1 MASFRD
7 IVSQRRLL
15 LDGSMAT
22 MIRRLALSEEQYRGA
37 RLKNH
42 PVSLSGVCDILNIT
56 ASEIIA
62 SIHRQYLEAGADI
75 IETNT
80 FNANEISQCRYQ
92 MSEFAGEMNVL
103 AARIARAEADRFS
116 TPEWPRFVAGSIGP
130 SEFSLSVSNT
140 INPEPE
146 EISIAFEHQADA
158 LIDGG
163 VDLLIIETIYDS
175 MTARAIIKGVGR
187 SIDNHVG
194 DVPLIL
200 SVTVD
205 NHSGLMASG
214 EKPEEFLESVDSC
227 ISPVAFGVNCCC
239 GTRGL
244 SQTVDRL
251 AVASPYPI
259 VCYPSAGIPDKDG
272 NFPES
277 PESFGEALMQL
288 LQDRD
293 SGLVGGCCGT
303 TPDHIR
309 FLRNSMDQSPYNDNY
324 SEKYDGGNGRQLY
337 CDDITS
343 P

>member
-42 PVSLSGVCDILNIT
+42 PVSLSGNYDILNIT
-56 ASEIIA
+56 APEIIS
-62 SIHRQYLEAGADI
+62 SIHRQYLEAGADV

-80 FNANEISQCRYQ
+80 FNANELSQRRYHT
-92 MSEFAGEMNVL
+92 SEYANEMNLL

-116 TPEWPRFVAGSIGP
+116 TQELPRFVAGSIGP
-130 SEFSLSVSNT
+130 SEFSLSVNDAT
-140 INPEPE
+140 IPEPE
-146 EISIAFEHQADA
+146 EISNAYEHQADA

-175 MTARAIIKGVGR
+175 MTARAIIEGVGR
-187 SIDNHVG
+187 SIDKHGG
-194 DVPLIL
+194 DTSLII

-205 NHSGLMASG
+205 NESGRMASG
-214 EKPEEFLESVDSC
+214 EKPEEFLETVERN
-227 ISPVAFGVNCCC
+227 IRLAAFGLNCCC
-239 GTRGL
+239 GPRGL
-244 SQTVDRL
+244 NRTIDRL
-251 AVASPYPI
+251 AGVSPYPI

-272 NFPES
+272 NYPES
-277 PESFGEALMQL
+277 PESFVEAIMRMMG
-288 LQDRD
+288 DRKP
-293 SGLVGGCCGT
+293 GIIGGCCGT

-309 FLRNSMDQSPYNDNY
+309 ILRNSIDQAPLFR
-324 SEKYDGGNGRQLY
+324 E
-337 CDDITS
+337 I
-343 P
+343 